1 MKKLSENLNF
11 SVILAK
17 YLRLFLLNKSKI
29 IVCFSLI
36 FVLNEK
42 VRLKYSV
49 K

>member
-29 IVCFSLI
+29 IVCFSLML
-36 FVLNEK
+36 FK
-42 VRLKYSV
+42 
-49 K
+49 